1 MKQLHIS
8 AEEEKGTTE
17 AFSGSLWVKLF
28 ELSKL
33 LQIVRQ
39 SGDPAFAQLPNCVRE
54 EKHTLDY
61 LEEIQSVADTDTSD

>member
-61 LEEIQSVADTDTSD
+61 LEEIRSVADTDTSD